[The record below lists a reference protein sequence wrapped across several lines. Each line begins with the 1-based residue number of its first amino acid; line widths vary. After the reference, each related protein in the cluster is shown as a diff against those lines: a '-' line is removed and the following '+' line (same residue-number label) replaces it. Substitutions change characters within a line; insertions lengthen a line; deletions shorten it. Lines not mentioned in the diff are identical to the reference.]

1 MKRFV
6 FNIHKLMRIET
17 IQQKLKYIE
26 NYSYKKCQIKII
38 KDLILFM
45 LGRFSFLDFIVIRMN
60 KKFSTLE
67 IYLYLL

>member
-60 KKFSTLE
+60 KKFSTIE
-67 IYLYLL
+67 IYLYLI

>member
-60 KKFSTLE
+60 KKFSTIE

>member
-45 LGRFSFLDFIVIRMN
+45 LGRFSFLVFIVIRMN
-60 KKFSTLE
+60 KKFSTIE
-67 IYLYLL
+67 IYFYLL